1 MSVNFNPSS
10 KVTVNVYNNVYT
22 GAVSPAEK
30 VEKGEII
37 FVPANSGGIILSSG
51 EVVSVTVKALSRN
64 SGDIYIGG
72 PDNPPYSGHGY
83 LLEPGEAVNLDV
95 QNLNKIRLV
104 AVVSGDIV
112 TWAALK

>member
-1 MSVNFNPSS
+1 LSASLRTPPN
-10 KVTVNVYNNVYT
+10 VTVKVYNNIYT

-30 VEKGEII
+30 VEKGGVL